1 MRRLVLTIALLVL
14 ALPSVAAAHVVQPGQ
29 TLWGIA
35 SANGL
40 STATLAAANGLSP
53 EAHVISGT
61 TLTIPAAGQS
71 TTTTPVAGS
80 SVGGGRVVQPGES
93 LSSVAAANGI
103 SVAALAGA
111 NGLSPTSF
119 LIAGNSI
126 RIPSA
131 SAASYVP
138 AAQTTPVA
146 ATGTNPQTTNE
157 RVSVTKM
164 GDYAQEFGMSRSLV
178 QAVGWQESGFN
189 NALTSSAGA
198 RGVMQIMPG
207 TWDFIQQN
215 LAGNSLNPA
224 SAADNVRAG
233 TLYLRHLYRIKGG
246 DPRQTIGSYYQGPN
260 RATILPETEQY
271 IQSVLGH
278 KQGYMNWQR

>member
-1 MRRLVLTIALLVL
+1 MTIALLTL
-14 ALPSVAAAHVVQPGQ
+14 ALPASASAHVVVQPGQ

-40 STATLAAANGLSP
+40 STAALAAANGLSP
-53 EAHVISGT
+53 EAHVIAGT
-61 TLTIPAAGQS
+61 SLAIPAATGPSTS
-71 TTTTPVAGS
+71 TTPATTPAVTTGQ
-80 SVGGGRVVQPGES
+80 GGRVVQPGES
-93 LSSVAAANGI
+93 LSSVAAANGV
-103 SVAALAGA
+103 SVTALATA

-119 LIAGNSI
+119 LIAGSTI

-131 SAASYVP
+131 TAPSYVP
-138 AAQTTPVA
+138 AAQTSVVSS
-146 ATGTNPQTTNE
+146 GTNPQTTNE
-157 RVSVTKM
+157 RVSVTRM
-164 GDYAQEFGMSRSLV
+164 GDIAQEYGMSRSLV

-215 LAGNSLNPA
+215 LAGGKLNPA
-224 SAADNVRAG
+224 SAEDNVRAG
-233 TLYLRHLYRIKGG
+233 TLYLRHLYRLKGG
-246 DPRQTIGSYYQGPN
+246 DRNLTIGSYYQGPA
-260 RATILPETEQY
+260 RATILPETDRY
-271 IQSVLGH
+271 IQSVLAH

>member
-1 MRRLVLTIALLVL
+1 MRRLGLTIVLFILVL
-14 ALPSVAAAHVVQPGQ
+14 PASASAHVVQPGQ

-40 STATLAAANGLSP
+40 STAALAAANGLSP
-53 EAHVISGT
+53 EAHVIAGS
-61 TLTIPAAGQS
+61 TLTIPAAS
-71 TTTTPVAGS
+71 ATTTNAPAASTGQ
-80 SVGGGRVVQPGES
+80 GGRVVQPGES

-103 SVAALAGA
+103 SVAALATA
-111 NGLSPTSF
+111 NGLSPTSY
-119 LIAGNSI
+119 LIAGNTI
-126 RIPSA
+126 RIPAA
-131 SAASYVP
+131 SGVSYVP

-146 ATGTNPQTTNE
+146 ASGLNPQTTNE
-157 RVSVTKM
+157 RVSVTRM
-164 GDYAQEFGMSRSLV
+164 GDLAQEFGMSRSLV

-189 NALTSSAGA
+189 NALMSSAGA

-215 LAGNSLNPA
+215 LAGGSLNPA

-233 TLYLRHLYRIKGG
+233 TLYLRHLYRLKGG

-260 RATILPETEQY
+260 RATILPETERY
-271 IQSVLGH
+271 IQSVLTH